1 MSCRRKR
8 LPGRNTAGPAST
20 EELLILM
27 VMTPKCT
34 FFLTLLGVAAAGVPL
49 LWLTRPAP
57 LPAVATEQ
65 AGTAPAGGTGPRPEL
80 VPVYARVQFTGSPEM
95 LRLSVQGKLQA
106 ELSGEAAGGTL
117 PEPGVWETEL
127 MLPLPLN
134 SLELEVQAQWKDEEP
149 QAVTVTVEP
158 PRQPARKETLWSAPG
173 GVLYD
178 FCALV
183 W

>member
-127 MLPLPLN
+127 MLPLPLM
-134 SLELEVQAQWKDEEP
+134 
-149 QAVTVTVEP
+149 VTVQSLMVP
-158 PRQPARKETLWSAPG
+158 GYSLQPATPPAG
-173 GVLYD
+173 
-178 FCALV
+178 
-183 W
+183 